1 MKLPINNIIRH
12 EVSNSKHTKYNK
24 NIPVP
29 TVQNL
34 FNLRSCTS
42 TFYQSVFGDLAN
54 YGLSWAVLTG
64 TVASTPKES
73 WVFTKPSS
81 SWSASKIYDSDP
93 HIDMKSSN
101 QVDQVTDYTN
111 ECNESKHI
119 ATYKSGKQDDQGVSL
134 FLDMVT
140 NEQID
145 SFEKVND
152 EGSKQTM
159 FNVKPSNVP
168 VGPDGSIGLHCLKTK
183 TITTDFDLIT
193 YDPKIPSTWNRLCPG
208 HTEGINQNEIDGSD
222 SDTSC
227 QLKETALPCFNLT
240 RDYTIEQEGFEDWS
254 WLDDISAV
262 GTTGRR
268 PYDTIVRDNLPM
280 NTFSDNAEDNLTQE
294 ESEYLSKIWDESMEI
309 TTDYLQEE
317 HLMSH
322 EVSNNYATQLRV
334 KQRMKWWYGLSGSES
349 YTSKNDLK
357 SLTQLEE
364 RMDRLLWKHNWF
376 SSLAEARQA
385 LQHGHIKILRK
396 RDIDSYMLKMN
407 LSKDGKWG
415 SNIDPQGP
423 NTAYP
428 ELLTLGKQAKPSTL
442 VNKGDFIYWKASKI
456 NSFWNKRSVAT
467 SSSNK
472 STWSGLNNNNVKS
485 ADWKSIISQGQY
497 NDNSRIFDSNQN
509 YMDTKYS
516 TGVMN
521 YNFPVSVHLINP
533 EGVPEELSKFNE
545 SHDDNVV
552 SSQLEVFTFTSP
564 GLSLF
569 IPSNDCESLLRMEVP
584 SKSKFQVPLSS
595 DILVNHHQY
604 PYSQRS
610 YKTMCSDLVLL
621 PQSLI

>member
-1 MKLPINNIIRH
+1 MKLRFQQTNLPI
-12 EVSNSKHTKYNK
+12 NSKHTKHDK
-24 NIPVP
+24 NVSVA

-34 FNLRSCTS
+34 FTLRSCTS
-42 TFYQSVFGDLAN
+42 SFYQSVFGDLAN

-81 SWSASKIYDSDP
+81 SWSTSRIIDSE
-93 HIDMKSSN
+93 
-101 QVDQVTDYTN
+101 TDYIN

-119 ATYKSGKQDDQGVSL
+119 ETYQKYKLGKQDDQGVSL

-145 SFEKVND
+145 SSEKVND
-152 EGSKQTM
+152 EGGKQTM

-193 YDPKIPSTWNRLCPG
+193 YDPNMPSTWNRL
-208 HTEGINQNEIDGSD
+208 NQNEIDDSD
-222 SDTSC
+222 GDTSC
-227 QLKETALPCFNLT
+227 QLKETSLPCFNLT

-396 RDIDSYMLKMN
+396 RDIDTH
-407 LSKDGKWG
+407 LSKDGRWG

-442 VNKGDFIYWKASKI
+442 VDKGDFIYWKASKI
-456 NSFWNKRSVAT
+456 NSFWNKRSVVS

-472 STWSGLNNNNVKS
+472 NNNVKS

-533 EGVPEELSKFNE
+533 GGVSEGFFKSNE

-552 SSQLEVFTFTSP
+552 SSQLEVFTFASP

>member
-1 MKLPINNIIRH
+1 MKLRFQQTNLPI
-12 EVSNSKHTKYNK
+12 NSKHTKYDK
-24 NIPVP
+24 NVSVA

-34 FNLRSCTS
+34 FTLRSCTS
-42 TFYQSVFGDLAN
+42 SFYQSVFGDLAN

-81 SWSASKIYDSDP
+81 SWSTSTNK
-93 HIDMKSSN
+93 
-101 QVDQVTDYTN
+101 TDYIN
-111 ECNESKHI
+111 ECNESKDI
-119 ATYKSGKQDDQGVSL
+119 ETYQKYKLGKQDDQGVSL

-145 SFEKVND
+145 SSEKVND
-152 EGSKQTM
+152 EGGKQTM

-193 YDPKIPSTWNRLCPG
+193 YDPNMPSTWNRL
-208 HTEGINQNEIDGSD
+208 NQNKIDDSD
-222 SDTSC
+222 GDTSC
-227 QLKETALPCFNLT
+227 QLKETSLPCFNLT

-396 RDIDSYMLKMN
+396 RDIDTH
-407 LSKDGKWG
+407 LSKDGRWG

-442 VNKGDFIYWKASKI
+442 VDKGDFIYWKASKI
-456 NSFWNKRSVAT
+456 NSFWNKRSVVS

-472 STWSGLNNNNVKS
+472 NNNVKS

-533 EGVPEELSKFNE
+533 GGVSEELFKFNE

>member
-1 MKLPINNIIRH
+1 MKLRFQQTNLPI
-12 EVSNSKHTKYNK
+12 NSKHTKYDK
-24 NIPVP
+24 NVSVA

-34 FNLRSCTS
+34 FTLRSCTS
-42 TFYQSVFGDLAN
+42 SFYQSVFGDLAN

-81 SWSASKIYDSDP
+81 SWSTSRIIDSE
-93 HIDMKSSN
+93 
-101 QVDQVTDYTN
+101 TDYIN
-111 ECNESKHI
+111 ECNESKDI
-119 ATYKSGKQDDQGVSL
+119 ETYQKYKLGKRDDQGVSL

-145 SFEKVND
+145 SSEKVND
-152 EGSKQTM
+152 EGGKQTM

-193 YDPKIPSTWNRLCPG
+193 YDPNMPSTWNRL
-208 HTEGINQNEIDGSD
+208 NQNEIDDSD
-222 SDTSC
+222 GDTSC

-396 RDIDSYMLKMN
+396 RDIDTH
-407 LSKDGKWG
+407 LSKDGRWG

-442 VNKGDFIYWKASKI
+442 VDKGDFIYWKASKI
-456 NSFWNKRSVAT
+456 NSFWNKRSVVS

-472 STWSGLNNNNVKS
+472 NNNVKS

-533 EGVPEELSKFNE
+533 GGVSEGLFKFNE